1 MKKLKEQY
9 LQVIG
14 YYFENYKQQ
23 ELKNV
28 IKMVSQNIKNFSLL
42 RKLNITLFILSLI
55 KSKKIKNI

>member
-28 IKMVSQNIKNFSLL
+28 FKMVSQNIKYFSLL
-42 RKLNITLFILSLI
+42 RKLYITLLILSLI
-55 KSKKIKNI
+55 KSKTIKNI

>member
-1 MKKLKEQY
+1 LKKLKEQY

-28 IKMVSQNIKNFSLL
+28 FKMVSQNIKYFSLL
-42 RKLNITLFILSLI
+42 RKLYITLLILSLI
-55 KSKKIKNI
+55 KSKTIKNI

>member
-28 IKMVSQNIKNFSLL
+28 FKMVSQNIKNFSLL
-42 RKLNITLFILSLI
+42 RKLYITLLILSLI
-55 KSKKIKNI
+55 KSKTIKNI

>member
-1 MKKLKEQY
+1 LKKLKEQY

>member
-1 MKKLKEQY
+1 LKKLKEQY

-28 IKMVSQNIKNFSLL
+28 FKMVSQNIKNFSLL
-42 RKLNITLFILSLI
+42 RKLYITLLILSLI
-55 KSKKIKNI
+55 KSKTIKNI